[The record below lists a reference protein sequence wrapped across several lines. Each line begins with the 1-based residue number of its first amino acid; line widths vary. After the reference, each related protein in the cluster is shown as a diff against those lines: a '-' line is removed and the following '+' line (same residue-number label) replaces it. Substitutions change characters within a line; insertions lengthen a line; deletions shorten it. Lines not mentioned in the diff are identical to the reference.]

1 MTSSIQRQYLLSLI
15 LEACTSGARLHLACQ
30 QIGLSCRTVQRW
42 VAFCASPHEA
52 SPTSDVVQS
61 VQASETSSDVVPTAH
76 DVQPLM
82 TNTKSTSED
91 RRLAHLRRPV
101 IPRNKLT
108 PDECAAILKVI
119 NSDEFKDLP
128 PSQIVPR
135 LADQGL
141 YIACESTMRRLL
153 RSVGQNTHRRLE
165 RAPQKRHK
173 PLALK
178 ATAANQIYSWDIT
191 YLPTQIKGI
200 YFYLYLFLDIF
211 SRLIVGW
218 QVYDVE
224 SAEHASALLEDI
236 CLRYGI
242 SKDQVTLHSD
252 NGSPMKGATMLATLQ
267 RLGVMPSR
275 SRPAVSNDNPF
286 SESLFRTLKYRPDMP
301 VKPFSDLVSA
311 RQWVQSLVNWYNYEH
326 RHSAIGFV
334 TPEQRH
340 TGQDIELL
348 QQRTAIYNEARQ
360 KNPLRWSKNIRNW
373 NRVEDVHLNPDKP
386 KKTEVKKPEK

>member
-1 MTSSIQRQYLLSLI
+1 MTPSSQRQNLLSLI
-15 LEACTSGARLHLACQ
+15 LEACTSGARLHLSCQ

-42 VAFCASPHEA
+42 IASCASPHEA
-52 SPTSDVVQS
+52 SLTADVMP
-61 VQASETSSDVVPTAH
+61 VVH

-82 TNTKSTSED
+82 TNTQATNED
-91 RRLAHLRRPV
+91 RRQAHLRRPV
-101 IPRNKLT
+101 TPRNKLT

-135 LADQGL
+135 LADQGR
-141 YIACESTMRRLL
+141 YVASESTMQRLL
-153 RSVGQNTHRRLE
+153 RSEGQNTHRRLE
-165 RAPQKRHK
+165 RTPQKRNK
-173 PLALK
+173 PLALQ

-191 YLPTQIKGI
+191 YLPTQIKGE

-218 QVYDVE
+218 QVYDTE

-236 CLRYGI
+236 CLRHGI
-242 SKDQVTLHSD
+242 TKDQVTLHSD
-252 NGSPMKGATMLATLQ
+252 NGSPMKGATMLATMQ
-267 RLGVMPSR
+267 RLGVIPSR

-286 SESLFRTLKYRPDMP
+286 SEALFRTLKYRPDMP
-301 VKPFSDLVSA
+301 VQPFSDLVQA
-311 RQWVQSLVNWYNYEH
+311 RQWVQTLVNWYNFEH
-326 RHSAIGFV
+326 RHSAINFV

-348 QQRTAIYNEARQ
+348 QQRTALYNEARQ
-360 KNPLRWSKNIRNW
+360 KNPLRWSKNTRNW

-386 KKTEVKKPEK
+386 NNTEVNKPEK

>member
-1 MTSSIQRQYLLSLI
+1 MTSSTQRLNLLSLI
-15 LEACTSGARLHLACQ
+15 LEACTNGARLHLACQ

-42 VAFCASPHEA
+42 VASCALPHMA
-52 SPTSDVVQS
+52 SPTVDVVQEA
-61 VQASETSSDVVPTAH
+61 QASVTASDAIPVVH
-76 DVQPLM
+76 GVQSQM
-82 TNTKSTSED
+82 ANTQSTNED
-91 RRLAHLRRPV
+91 RRQAHLRRPV
-101 IPRNKLT
+101 TARNKLT

-135 LADQGL
+135 LADQGR
-141 YIACESTMRRLL
+141 YVGSESTMQRLM
-153 RSVGQNTHRRLE
+153 RSMGQNTHRRLE
-165 RAPQKRHK
+165 RAPQKRNK

-191 YLPTQIKGI
+191 YLPTQIKGV

-218 QVYDVE
+218 QVYDTE
-224 SAEHASALLEDI
+224 SAEQASALLEDI
-236 CLRYGI
+236 CLRHGI
-242 SKDQVTLHSD
+242 AKGKVTLHSD
-252 NGSPMKGATMLATLQ
+252 NGSPMKGATMLATLK
-267 RLGVMPSR
+267 RLGVIPSR

-286 SESLFRTLKYRPDMP
+286 SEALFRTLKYRPDMP
-301 VKPFSDLVSA
+301 VKPFSDIEQA
-311 RQWVQSLVNWYNYEH
+311 RQWVQSLVNWYNFEH
-326 RHSAIGFV
+326 RHSAISFV

-348 QQRTAIYNEARQ
+348 QRRKALYNEARQ
-360 KNPLRWSKNIRNW
+360 KNPLRWSKNTRNW

-386 KKTEVKKPEK
+386 NNTEGKKAEE